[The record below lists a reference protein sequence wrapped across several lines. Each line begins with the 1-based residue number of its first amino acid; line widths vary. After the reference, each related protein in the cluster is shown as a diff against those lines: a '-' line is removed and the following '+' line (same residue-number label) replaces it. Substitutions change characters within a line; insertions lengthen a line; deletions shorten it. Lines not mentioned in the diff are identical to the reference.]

1 MKGSTPDAA
10 PMVANQASA
19 RDSNFNLG
27 LYRPDRL
34 WSAGEIRSLMT
45 AAARGSPT
53 RIDGF
58 ALLNQGEGLV
68 GRSAGDRLQF
78 KPAPARF
85 GERRE
90 NVDARDLALGVAE
103 RLRRER
109 RSGPDER
116 V

>member
-1 MKGSTPDAA
+1 MKGSTPEAA
-10 PMVANQASA
+10 PMVANQA
-19 RDSNFNLG
+19 LG
-27 LYRPDRL
+27 
-34 WSAGEIRSLMT
+34 E
-45 AAARGSPT
+45 
-53 RIDGF
+53 
-58 ALLNQGEGLV
+58 GEGLV

-78 KPAPARF
+78 KPVPARF

-90 NVDARDLALGVAE
+90 NVDARDLALDGAE